1 MATKLLQECTDLLI
15 DRPREGILQISL
27 NRPTRLNALTFDM
40 FDAFA
45 TLCADAD
52 ADPEVRVI
60 LLTGNGNGFCAGLD
74 LDLAT
79 TLPDMSASDM
89 LDGQTKWANGVTAFH
104 RCSKP
109 VIAAVNGAAAG
120 AGLGLALAADIR
132 IASERARFTAAFVRI
147 GLSGAD
153 VGVSWLLPRIV
164 GLGSATEMLLT
175 ARTLDATEAH
185 RIGLVSSVVPHDN
198 LLEAAM
204 TMASEIG
211 AHAPFGLR
219 MTKQILHTNI
229 DAPSLEAALE
239 LENRGQ
245 TLAVADPAMR
255 EALTIFRRS
264 RVQADTRTIPSLLN
278 NDERSN

>member
-1 MATKLLQECTDLLI
+1 MATKLMQEHTDLLV
-15 DRPREGILQISL
+15 DRPREGILRVSL

-40 FDAFA
+40 FDAFQR
-45 TLCADAD
+45 LCADAE

-74 LDLAT
+74 LDLAA
-79 TLPDMSASDM
+79 TLPDMPTSDM
-89 LDGQTKWANGVTAFH
+89 LAGQTRWANGVTAFH

-109 VIAAVNGAAAG
+109 VIAAINGAAAG

-164 GLGSATEMLLT
+164 GLGAAAEMLLT

-185 RIGLVSSVVPHDN
+185 RLGLVNSVVIHDN
-198 LLEAAM
+198 LLDAAL
-204 TMASEIG
+204 TMASEIA

-219 MTKQILHTNI
+219 MTKQILHTNV

-245 TLAVADPAMR
+245 ALAVRDPAMR
-255 EALTIFRRS
+255 EALDAFRRS
-264 RVQADTRTIPSLLN
+264 RVRARAIPSWVN
-278 NDERSN
+278 NDERSD